1 MCTQRCQ
8 GDGGGGGQGWM
19 DGQRDGE
26 ALCLASSQVQ
36 PFCEEKTS
44 VLKKFI
50 GYFWR
55 GMGRERWLKVTNTL
69 NWCKDW
75 EKCGDYLS
83 ASLVSSIQV
92 HPG

>member
-1 MCTQRCQ
+1 
-8 GDGGGGGQGWM
+8 M

-44 VLKKFI
+44 VLKRFI
-50 GYFWR
+50 GYFWH
-55 GMGRERWLKVTNTL
+55 GMGRKRWLKVTNAL

-83 ASLVSSIQV
+83 ASLDSSIQV
-92 HPG
+92 HAG